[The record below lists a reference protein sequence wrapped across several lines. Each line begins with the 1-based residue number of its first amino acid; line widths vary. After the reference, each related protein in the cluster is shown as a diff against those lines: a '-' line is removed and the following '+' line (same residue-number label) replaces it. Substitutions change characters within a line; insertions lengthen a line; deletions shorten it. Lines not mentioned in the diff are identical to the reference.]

1 MDINDK
7 IAANVGLIYS
17 QLKRFELTQDQDAES
32 FAYEALYRAVITYD
46 ENAGAVFSTYA
57 VCVISNALRKHLR
70 TLNKKRQL
78 DVVSYFTPLSADE
91 DSGYL
96 LDTIHYAE
104 DTESVVFKHYLQ
116 DATNK
121 AFDEVYEASS
131 DLHKRIVDMFYR
143 SDEPMTQQNIAA
155 AAGVT
160 QATVSK
166 VISSF
171 KHKLHLRLEEYL

>member
-7 IAANVGLIYS
+7 IAANVGLVYS
-17 QLKRFELTQDQDAES
+17 QLKRFELTHDQDAES

-46 ENAGAVFSTYA
+46 ETAGAAFSTYA

-78 DVVSYFTPLSADE
+78 DVVSYYTPLSVDE
-91 DSGYL
+91 DGGYL
-96 LDTIHYAE
+96 LDTIGYAE
-104 DTESVVFKHYLQ
+104 DTESVVLNRYLQ
-116 DATNK
+116 DVTMK
-121 AFDEVYEASS
+121 VFDEVYEASS
-131 DLHKRIVDMFYR
+131 NLHRKIVDMFYR
-143 SDEPMTQQNIAA
+143 ADEPMTQQNIAT

-171 KHKLHLRLEEYL
+171 KHKLHVRLEEYL